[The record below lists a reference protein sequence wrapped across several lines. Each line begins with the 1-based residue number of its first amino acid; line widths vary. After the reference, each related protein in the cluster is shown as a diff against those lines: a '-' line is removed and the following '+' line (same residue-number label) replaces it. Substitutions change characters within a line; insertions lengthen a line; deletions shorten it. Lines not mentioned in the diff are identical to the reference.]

1 MDLLPDFQAPPPPKV
16 AEPEPIAVGAPEKG
30 PPSQL
35 LRDADT
41 CLDAQAQEQMTG
53 EFQETDDEPR
63 QLLRNDEILRS
74 KEKKSHMA
82 TPELTVAPVQGT
94 QEEPIARTK
103 TGRPKRQATAKQKA
117 HLEKA
122 RLTRAKNKELREQG
136 KLPPPK
142 KRAKPLP
149 RRQKSPVPQ
158 ELETEDW
165 SQEPPPQQMTQ
176 QAPQPSPAPV
186 PLDQAQ
192 VPPQF
197 FGYSQEEMNE
207 AIFAGIQQYD
217 GLRKTQKKEKKQR
230 IAKEE
235 HERRVVQSIQKAI
248 GPTHQ
253 QDPWANVFS
262 FQ

>member
-35 LRDADT
+35 LRDAAST

-53 EFQETDDEPR
+53 EFQESDDEPR
-63 QLLRNDEILRS
+63 QLLRNDEIFRS

-122 RLTRAKNKELREQG
+122 RLTRAKNKQLRDQG

-142 KRAKPLP
+142 KKPKPLP
-149 RRQKSPVPQ
+149 RRPKSP
-158 ELETEDW
+158 
-165 SQEPPPQQMTQ
+165 EPEQDDHQQNHHEPQQMT
-176 QAPQPSPAPV
+176 PQPSQAPPV
-186 PLDQAQ
+186 SLSQAQ
-192 VPPQF
+192 VPQQF